1 MTKSVAVS
9 RTDTPSSP
17 AIWQSM
23 RREMDKLF
31 DQFSD
36 GFTFPSLSRV
46 ENLWPSLG
54 TELASLAIDVTEDDK
69 AYKVT
74 AELPGLEEKDVN
86 VTVNANQAIR
96 TVDERVFGANS
107 VIWDPEAVRACVA
120 AGVGNEVRV
129 AAGGKVD
136 RHAPPLDVAGRVEQI
151 HDGKY
156 VEDQPRHGGRP
167 LRAPPRDRPPCR
179 RRSRRYRAPAPSPPR
194 ADCRRG
200 CRPPGRRDR
209 RPSIRADRSP
219 PSSRR

>member
-86 VTVNANQAIR
+86 VTVNDDVLLIKGEKRQQKEEKDKNHYLC
-96 TVDERVFGANS
+96 ERSYGAFQRS
-107 VIWDPEAVRACVA
+107 FALPID
-120 AGVGNEVRV
+120 
-129 AAGGKVD
+129 VD
-136 RHAPPLDVAGRVEQI
+136 RNAVTAQIAKGVLTVTMPKTAESRDVRKIDVKA
-151 HDGKY
+151 
-156 VEDQPRHGGRP
+156 
-167 LRAPPRDRPPCR
+167 A
-179 RRSRRYRAPAPSPPR
+179 
-194 ADCRRG
+194 
-200 CRPPGRRDR
+200 
-209 RPSIRADRSP
+209 
-219 PSSRR
+219 